1 MGKDYTNGDHS
12 FKNWFKIMWKNFY
25 IQLVLIALAFIIY
38 GLVDLDGSSQLVLL
52 IPATAIVAIVYFGFY
67 KFWKEIRGL

>member
-25 IQLVLIALAFIIY
+25 IQLFCLALAFTIY
-38 GLVDLDGSSQLVLL
+38 GFIDLDGTGLLVLL
-52 IPATAIVAIVYFGFY
+52 IPIAAMTAIAYLGFY
-67 KFWKEIRGL
+67 KFWKELRGL